1 MRGAGIAIAVAL
13 AASVGAGSVA
23 RAAEPTFK
31 NGLAQAVFT
40 TDQSKW
46 ISYDGW
52 VQSNSD
58 SDHDGKL
65 DRIHFDVTRPPETDQ
80 GLKVPTIMEASP
92 YYSALGPNSNWSVDV
107 EIGTQPPQRP
117 FQPDFT
123 TKNTS
128 PQISTSYEA
137 QWVPRGFAVMHVEAP
152 GTGWSEGCPTD
163 GAPNENDAI
172 KSVVDWV
179 NGRAPGFT
187 TRDGNTPLTAG
198 SWATGKVGMIG
209 ASYNGS
215 LQIAGAVTGVQ
226 GLDAIVPISPVSDYY
241 EYYRANGMV
250 RGPGGWQ
257 GEDSDVLTDVV
268 YTRQDETYPR
278 MKCRS
283 LIEQIGRDEDRVTGD
298 RNAFWDERNLN
309 ALVPNMHAAV
319 LLVHGNNDNNV
330 MTKNA
335 TAFYEAV
342 KKAGLPHQFFF
353 HQGGHGGAPPDVMV
367 NRWFTRFLYGVQNGA
382 ENQPH
387 SWVVRSETGACPA
400 RQTTVTGDQSNTT
413 TLTVA
418 DTSPFQVGFQLTIP
432 QTNASGTI
440 TNTTRIIDDIPDS
453 THLVLQGAPVA
464 ATAGQKVA
472 NGAVVNLVCGTTN
485 PTPYSEWP
493 DPAAKPVT
501 QKLTAASP
509 GRGTLG
515 FTSSTPAGTTE
526 TLTDNAS
533 ITATTSMNATTS
545 GTRLVYQM
553 APLTSPVRISGTP
566 WLNLRMAFSK
576 PKANLTGILISY
588 PAAGGNGTILSRG
601 WLDPE
606 NRDSDRVS
614 KPIVPGTF
622 YDLRFDLQPK
632 DMVIPAGRRL
642 AVMIL
647 SSDNEHTLRPAPGTQ
662 LTLDTAASSIQLPIV
677 GGGNALSDADGDPY
691 HETSVDGSVG
701 GTVPATLSLT
711 LGSSPSFGAFTPGVA
726 KEYTAST
733 TANVISTAGDATLS
747 VSDPGHLMN
756 GTFSLPEAL
765 RVDIAPASWTGP
777 VSNASV
783 AITFRQHIGAND
795 ALRTGTYSK
804 TLTFTLSTTTP

>member
-1 MRGAGIAIAVAL
+1 MRGAGVVAAAALAVA
-13 AASVGAGSVA
+13 VGTSGVAG
-23 RAAEPTFK
+23 AAEPTFK

-40 TDQSKW
+40 TDTSKW

-80 GLKVPTIMEASP
+80 GLKVPVVMEASP
-92 YYSALGPNSNWSVDV
+92 YYSALGPNSNWPVDV
-107 EIGTQPPQRP
+107 EIGAQPPQRP

-123 TKNTS
+123 TRNTS
-128 PQISTSYEA
+128 PQISTSYEST
-137 QWVPRGFAVMHVEAP
+137 WVPRGFAVMHVEAP

-172 KSVVDWV
+172 KSVVDWI

-187 TRDGNTPLTAG
+187 TRDGGTPLTAG
-198 SWATGKVGMIG
+198 GWATGKVGMIG

-257 GEDSDVLTDVV
+257 GEDSDVLADVV

-309 ALVPNMHAAV
+309 ARVPDMHAAV

-335 TAFYEAV
+335 TAFYDAV
-342 KKAGLPHQFFF
+342 KKQGLPHEFLF
-353 HQGGHGGAPPDVMV
+353 HQGGHGTAPPDVFV
-367 NRWFTRFLYGVQNGA
+367 NRWFSHFLYGQQNGA
-382 ENQPH
+382 EDQPH
-387 SWVVRSETGACPA
+387 SWVVRSETNACPP
-400 RQTTVTGDQSNTT
+400 RQSTVTGDQSNTA

-418 DTSPFQVGFQLTIP
+418 DTSPFPLGFTLTVP
-432 QTNASGTI
+432 QTNAGGTI
-440 TNTTRIIDDIPDS
+440 TNTTRVITDIPDS
-453 THLVLQGAPVA
+453 THLVLASAVA
-464 ATAGQKVA
+464 TTAGQKVA
-472 NGAVVNLVCGTTN
+472 DGAVVSLVCGTAN

-501 QKLTAASP
+501 QRLTAGSP

-515 FTSSTPAGTTE
+515 FTTSTAAGTTE
-526 TLTDNAS
+526 TLTDNAA
-533 ITATTSMNATTS
+533 ITATTSMNTASS

-553 APLTSPVRISGTP
+553 APLSKPVRISGTP

-622 YDLRFDLQPK
+622 YEVRFDLQPK

-662 LTLDTAASSIQLPIV
+662 LTLDTAASSVQLPIV

-691 HETSVDGSVG
+691 HETSADGGVG
-701 GTVPATLSLT
+701 GTVPATLSLA
-711 LGSSPSFGAFTPGVA
+711 LGGAASFGAFTPGLD

-733 TANVISTAGDATLS
+733 TANVISTAGNATLS
-747 VSDPGHLMN
+747 VSDPGHLTN
-756 GTFSLPEAL
+756 GSFSLPEAL

-777 VSNASV
+777 VSNAAV
-783 AITFRQHIGAND
+783 AIAFHQHIGAND
-795 ALRTGTYSK
+795 ALRTGAYSK
-804 TLTFTLSTTTP
+804 TLTFTLSTTAP

>member
-1 MRGAGIAIAVAL
+1 MKGVGVIAAAAL
-13 AASVGAGSVA
+13 AAAVGASGVA
-23 RAAEPTFK
+23 GAAEPTFK

-40 TDQSKW
+40 TDTTKW
-46 ISYDGW
+46 ISYDGY

-80 GLKVPTIMEASP
+80 GLKVPVVMEASP
-92 YYSALGPNSNWSVDV
+92 YYSALGPNSNWPVDV

-123 TKNTS
+123 TRDTS
-128 PQISTSYEA
+128 PQISTSYEST
-137 QWVPRGFAVMHVEAP
+137 WVPRGFAVMHVEAP

-172 KSVVDWV
+172 KSVVDWI

-187 TRDGNTPLTAG
+187 TRDGDTPLTAG
-198 SWATGKVGMIG
+198 GWATGKVGMIG

-283 LIEQIGRDEDRVTGD
+283 LIEQIGRDEDRVSGD

-335 TAFYEAV
+335 TAFYDAV
-342 KKAGLPHQFFF
+342 KKQGVPHQFLF
-353 HQGGHGGAPPDVMV
+353 HQGGHGTAPPDVFV
-367 NRWFTRFLYGVQNGA
+367 NRWFSHFLYGQQNGA
-382 ENQPH
+382 EDQPH
-387 SWVVRSETGACPA
+387 SWVVRSETNACPP
-400 RQTTVTGDQSNTT
+400 RQTTVVGDQSNTT

-418 DTSPFQVGFQLTIP
+418 DTSPFPLGFQLTVP
-432 QTNASGTI
+432 VTGGQPA
-440 TNTTRIIDDIPDS
+440 TRIITDIPDS
-453 THLVLQGAPVA
+453 THLVLASAVA
-464 ATAGQKVA
+464 TTAGQKVA
-472 NGAVVNLVCGTTN
+472 DGAVVNLACGTAN
-485 PTPYSEWP
+485 PTPYTEWP
-493 DPAAKPVT
+493 DPAAKPVI
-501 QKLTAASP
+501 QKLTAGSP

-515 FTSSTPAGTTE
+515 FTTSTAAGATE

-533 ITATTSMNATTS
+533 ITATTSMNAASS

-553 APLTSPVRISGTP
+553 APLTKPVRISGTP

-588 PAAGGNGTILSRG
+588 PAGTGNGTILSRG

-662 LTLDTAASSIQLPIV
+662 LTLDTAASSVQLPIV

-691 HETSVDGSVG
+691 HETNADAGVG

-711 LGSSPSFGAFTPGVA
+711 LGNAASFGAFTPGID
-726 KEYTAST
+726 KEYTAGT
-733 TANVISTAGDATLS
+733 TANVISTAGNATLS
-747 VSDPGHLMN
+747 VSDPGHLTN
-756 GTFSLPEAL
+756 GAFSLPEAL

-777 VSNASV
+777 VSNAAV
-783 AITFRQHIGAND
+783 AIAFHQHIGAND
-795 ALRTGTYSK
+795 ALRTGAYSK
-804 TLTFTLSTTTP
+804 TLTFTLSTTAP

>member
-1 MRGAGIAIAVAL
+1 MKGAGIAVAIAL
-13 AASVGAGSVA
+13 AAAVGASSVA
-23 RAAEPTFK
+23 GAVEPTFK
-31 NGLAQAVFT
+31 NGLAQSVFT
-40 TDQSKW
+40 TNTSLW
-46 ISYDGW
+46 IRGEGW
-52 VQSNSD
+52 VQSNYD

-65 DRIHFDVTRPPETDQ
+65 DRIHFDVTRPPETAS

-92 YYSALGPNSNWSVDV
+92 YFANLGPNSNWSVDL
-107 EIGTQPPQRP
+107 EIGAQPPQRP
-117 FQPDFT
+117 FQPNFT

-128 PQISTSYEA
+128 PKISTDYEN
-137 QWVPRGFAVMHVEAP
+137 QWLPRGFAVVHAENP

-163 GAPNENDAI
+163 GAPNENDAV
-172 KSVVDWV
+172 KSVVDWL
-179 NGRAPGFT
+179 NGRAPAFT
-187 TRDGNTPLTAG
+187 TRDGNTPMVAD
-198 SWATGKVGMIG
+198 WATGKVGMMG
-209 ASYNGS
+209 ASYNGT
-215 LQIAGAVTGVQ
+215 LPIAAAATGVQ

-283 LIEQIGRDEDRVTGD
+283 LIEQIGRDEDRVSGD

-335 TAFYEAV
+335 TAFYDAV
-342 KKAGLPHQFFF
+342 KRQGLPRQFVF
-353 HQGGHGGAPPDVMV
+353 HQGGHGVAPPDVMV
-367 NRWFTRFLYGVQNGA
+367 NRWLTRFLYGVQNGV

-400 RQTTVTGDQSNTT
+400 RQTTVTGDQANTT

-418 DTSPFQVGFQLTIP
+418 DTSPFSVGFQLTIP
-432 QTNASGTI
+432 QTNANGTI
-440 TNTTRIIDDIPDS
+440 TTTTRFIDDIPDS
-453 THLVLQGAPVA
+453 THLVLQGAAVA
-464 ATAGQKVA
+464 TTTGQKVA
-472 NGAVVNLVCGTTN
+472 DGAIVNLVCGSPN

-501 QKLTAASP
+501 QRLTAASP
-509 GRGTLG
+509 ARGTLG
-515 FTSSTPAGTTE
+515 FTSSTPAGTLE

-533 ITATTSMNATTS
+533 ITATTSMNAASS

-553 APLTSPVRISGTP
+553 APLASPVRISGTP

-662 LTLDTAASSIQLPIV
+662 LTLDTAASSVQLPIV

-691 HETSVDGSVG
+691 HETNVDGNVG

-711 LGSSPSFGAFTPGVA
+711 LGSAASFGAFTPGVA
-726 KEYTAST
+726 REYTAST
-733 TANVISTAGDATLS
+733 TANVVSTAGDATLS
-747 VSDPGHLMN
+747 VSDPGHLTN
-756 GTFSLPEAL
+756 GAFSLPEAL
-765 RVDIAPASWTGP
+765 RVEIAPASWTGP
-777 VSNASV
+777 VSNAAV

-795 ALRTGTYSK
+795 ALRTGAYSR